1 MSRVLAILTGLLL
14 LACAKPPQDVPQA
27 QVSPAAPP
35 AGEGRRD
42 GPRPGGGGRGG
53 AGAAAPAP
61 RELSLELRD
70 GEVAIDTA
78 ASRFEFEGY
87 GPGKSHPGEFH
98 NLAGALAFAD
108 GKLVSARGVIDAGS
122 VDTGIGRL
130 DNHLR
135 TADFFDIATYPE
147 ITMEST
153 RIEQD
158 GESATITGQLTFHG
172 VTHEVSFPAT
182 VKDQTVSADFRLD
195 TSVFGM
201 SYRGVDKEV
210 RIQLS
215 LTAE

>member
-1 MSRVLAILTGLLL
+1 MSRVLAVFTGLLL

-35 AGEGRRD
+35 DGEGRRD
-42 GPRPGGGGRGG
+42 EPRPGGGRRGEG
-53 AGAAAPAP
+53 GAAPAP
-61 RELSLELRD
+61 RALSLELRD
-70 GEVAIDTA
+70 GEVAVDPA

-87 GPGKSHPGEFH
+87 GPGKSHPGKFH
-98 NLAGALAFAD
+98 NLTGALAFAD
-108 GKLVSARGVIDAGS
+108 GRLVSARGVIDAGS

-135 TADFFDIATYPE
+135 TADFFDIASFPE

-158 GESATITGQLTFHG
+158 GESATITGQLSFHG

-182 VKDQTVSADFRLD
+182 VKDRTVTADFRLD
-195 TSVFGM
+195 TSIFGM

-210 RIQLS
+210 RIQFS